1 MKIFSIIILGLNS
14 VLFMNSCAKDV
25 GKDPALL
32 PKVLNCDS
40 VKYSRTI
47 KPIVMANCAIPTCHV
62 PGGQGSGDFT
72 TFTDFY
78 AKAQSGALKAR
89 VIDGVPGFMPAAGRL
104 PDDKIEKIKCWLNA
118 GAPNN

>member
-1 MKIFSIIILGLNS
+1 M
-14 VLFMNSCAKDV
+14 C
-25 GKDPALL
+25 PADRVQVTLL
-32 PKVLNCDS
+32 LS
-40 VKYSRTI
+40 LL
-47 KPIVMANCAIPTCHV
+47 
-62 PGGQGSGDFT
+62 
-72 TFTDFY
+72 Y